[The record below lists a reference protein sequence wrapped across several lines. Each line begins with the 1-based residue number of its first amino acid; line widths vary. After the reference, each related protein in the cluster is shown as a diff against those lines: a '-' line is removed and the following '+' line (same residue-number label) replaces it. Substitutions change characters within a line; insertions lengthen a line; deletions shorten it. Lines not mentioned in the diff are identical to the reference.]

1 MCVCRGKMLLDETDC
16 PCTKTELEFFEQ
28 RPVQTVLDQS
38 QWVDIHP
45 LNSVTQGSA
54 PIEFTINSTTDDYL
68 DLNDTMLFLRC
79 KVVKANG
86 DNFAAADN
94 QTTALINNG
103 LHSLFS
109 DIKLSLGNTQI
120 EGGDHMYGY
129 KAYLS
134 NLLLFSNAVKASQL
148 VSAGF
153 VKDTA
158 GQFST
163 ATDDNKGHKARL
175 AMVKNSRSLDL
186 CGPLWIDFMTQ
197 GKYLLNQVDVHLK
210 LIRAKPEFCL
220 MGAQAR
226 VDIESA
232 VLYVRRVKVSPGVIM
247 KHAEQLSQM
256 NALYPVQHSRLI
268 TYTIPSGTQSHTRDG
283 LFRGHMP
290 KMLIFGMVTNKAYSG
305 NIETNPFEFQHFGV
319 NHIALYREGAT
330 VPFRPFTPNFA
341 NGQCVREYM
350 SCLVHSLE
358 LYNSNESNG
367 ISLKEFASKG
377 YNIFAFNLT
386 PDLSVT
392 GHAQPYRE
400 GNLRLDLKFAQALDD
415 TINVVVF
422 AIFDGKVEIS
432 QNRQVIVDYKG

>member
-1 MCVCRGKMLLDETDC
+1 MILDETDC
-16 PCTKTELEFFEQ
+16 PCTKTELEFFDQ

-45 LNSVTQGSA
+45 LNSLSQASA

-79 KVVKANG
+79 KVVKSNG
-86 DNFAAADN
+86 ENFAENA

-120 EGGDHMYGY
+120 EGGDHMYAY

-134 NLLLFSNAVKASQL
+134 NLLLFSNAVKSSQL

-153 VKDTA
+153 IKDTA
-158 GQFST
+158 GEFSD
-163 ATDDNKGHKARL
+163 ASEDNKGHTARL
-175 AMVKNSRSLDL
+175 NMAKNSKSFDL
-186 CGPLWIDFMTQ
+186 CGPLWLDFMTQ
-197 GKYLLNQVDVHLK
+197 GKYLINQVDVHLK

-220 MGAQAR
+220 MGTAAR

-247 KHAEQLSQM
+247 KHAEQMTQV

-268 TYTIPSGTQSHTRDG
+268 TYTIPAGTQSHTRDG

-290 KMLIFGMVTNKAYSG
+290 KMLIFGMVDNKAYSG
-305 NIETNPFEFQHFGV
+305 NIGNNPFEFKHNDV
-319 NHIALYREGAT
+319 NHIALYRDGAT
-330 VPFRPFTPNFA
+330 IPFRPFTPDFA
-341 NGQCVREYM
+341 NGLCVREYM

-367 ISLKEFASKG
+367 ITLKEFASTG

-400 GNLRLDLKFAQALDD
+400 GNLRLDLKFAKALKDA
-415 TINVVVF
+415 INVVVF
-422 AIFDGKVEIS
+422 AIFDGKVEIT

>member
-1 MCVCRGKMLLDETDC
+1 MILDETDC

-28 RPVQTVLDQS
+28 RAVQTVLDQS

-45 LNSVTQGSA
+45 LNSVTQGTA
-54 PIEFTINSTTDDYL
+54 PIEFSINSTTDDYL
-68 DLNDTMLFLRC
+68 DLNDTMLYLRC
-79 KVVKANG
+79 YVAKADG
-86 DNFAAADN
+86 TKFVEADN

-134 NLLLFSNAVKASQL
+134 NLLLFSTATKSTQL
-148 VSAGF
+148 VAGGF
-153 VKDTA
+153 IKDTA

-163 ATDDNKGHKARL
+163 VGNANKGYASRL
-175 AMVKNSRSLDL
+175 KMAKNSKVMEL
-186 CGPLWIDFMTQ
+186 CGPLWLDFMTQ
-197 GKYLLNQVDVHLK
+197 GKYLINQVDVHLK

-220 MGAQAR
+220 IGTAAR
-226 VDIESA
+226 VVIEDA

-247 KHAEQLSQM
+247 KHAEQMSQM
-256 NALYPVQHSRLI
+256 NALYPIQHSQLI
-268 TYTIPSGTQSHTRDG
+268 TYTIPSGAHSHTKDG

-290 KMLIFGMVTNKAYSG
+290 KMLIFGMVDNKAYSG
-305 NIETNPFEFQHFGV
+305 NITTNPFEFQHNNV
-319 NHIALYREGAT
+319 NHIALYKEGAT
-330 VPFRPFTPNFA
+330 VPFRPFTPDFA
-341 NGQCVREYM
+341 NQLCVREYM

-358 LYNSNESNG
+358 LYNCNESNG
-367 ISLKEFASKG
+367 ITLKEFASTG

-400 GNLRLDLKFAQALDD
+400 GNLRLDLKFSQALTD

-422 AIFDGKVEIS
+422 AIFDGKVEIT